1 MHVIV
6 IATLDGG
13 GGPFRIGATERGIA
27 AAGWQPDEG
36 AFRADLSRRFAAPV
50 VDLADAAGDEPP
62 ASVLR
67 AALPAFEA
75 LLRGE
80 RAADVQIDIDLTDRP
95 EWDQRVL
102 DEVRHVTWGT
112 TASYGDIA
120 RRVRAPRAARAV
132 GGALGRN
139 PISLLVP
146 CHRIIAGDGT
156 LGGYGGT
163 GWVDRARQLS
173 RKEALLLHEAV
184 TVQRRGG

>member
-75 LLRGE
+75 LLRG
-80 RAADVQIDIDLTDRP
+80 AIDL
-95 EWDQRVL
+95 
-102 DEVRHVTWGT
+102 
-112 TASYGDIA
+112 AF
-120 RRVRAPRAARAV
+120 
-132 GGALGRN
+132 
-139 PISLLVP
+139 SLEQDVWNGERYL
-146 CHRIIAGDGT
+146 
-156 LGGYGGT
+156 
-163 GWVDRARQLS
+163 QLS
-173 RKEALLLHEAV
+173 VADFKAPDN
-184 TVQRRGG
+184 